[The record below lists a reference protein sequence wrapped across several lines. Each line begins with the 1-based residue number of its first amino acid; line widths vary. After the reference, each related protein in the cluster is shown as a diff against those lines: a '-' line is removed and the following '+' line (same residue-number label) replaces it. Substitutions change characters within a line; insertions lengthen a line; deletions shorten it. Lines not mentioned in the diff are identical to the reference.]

1 MNASVDKLRL
11 AVATIPHAV
20 EAYRMSGDLDY
31 MLKVRVADMR
41 AYDRFYRKLIRTVPL
56 ADVSA
61 SFVMEEI
68 KENRGVPLEA
78 V

>member
-1 MNASVDKLRL
+1 VEKFRR
-11 AVATIPHAV
+11 AVATIPHVV
-20 EAYRMSGDLDY
+20 EAYRMSGDLDC

-41 AYDRFYRKLIRTVPL
+41 AYDRFYQKLIRAVPL